1 MSKIFYL
8 ISIKYDKN
16 TMFGVH
22 NNEVRMKKYSKK
34 IQVLLTEEQ
43 FHAIINIADQRKKK
57 LGVIVREAIEVHYLK
72 KANQRKV
79 SKAVNDL
86 LELPEMPVP
95 ENYQE
100 WEAQYQKDKY
110 PN

>member
-1 MSKIFYL
+1 MQ
-8 ISIKYDKN
+8 
-16 TMFGVH
+16 
-22 NNEVRMKKYSKK
+22 KYSKK

-43 FHAIINIADQRKKK
+43 FQDLTEIADQKKKK
-57 LGVIVREAIEVHYLK
+57 LGAIVREAIEAHYLK

-79 SKAVNDL
+79 SKAVDNL
-86 LELPEMPVP
+86 LELPEMSVP

-110 PN
+110 PKL